1 MWFPRGKYGL
11 IGHGRLLI
19 ALYMKTHKNTKKQKK
34 TLHIKITKKIKKIT
48 ERFL

>member
-11 IGHGRLLI
+11 IGLVRLFI
-19 ALYMKTHKNTKKQKK
+19 ALYMKTHKNRKKLKK